1 MNESVKQLSGLQCN
15 SVNPKLRSRARHLGQ
30 SRRVGACWD
39 IGPLD
44 IFAIYTEAARA
55 HPDTTEVL
63 YGEAEGRSN
72 NVRTRRMQAEN
83 TNRSSRG

>member
-1 MNESVKQLSGLQCN
+1 MNELVKQLSGLQCN

-44 IFAIYTEAARA
+44 IFAIYTEAARVLARLGEVVRLIIRKRPPVLQEQA
-55 HPDTTEVL
+55 HPL
-63 YGEAEGRSN
+63 RQEA
-72 NVRTRRMQAEN
+72 
-83 TNRSSRG
+83 